1 MDFQVQFS
9 SLKLLLVAALLLIC
23 GLHPAVTLAHPLASR
38 AELSSDSVSM
48 QKRASNFDRA
58 TQFAN
63 VTRALA
69 KRDITMAHWILIG
82 IILVVACSFIYWWK
96 CVRPRKLAQHQ
107 GDDEEDPKKKSRLGQ
122 LLKVLI

>member
-1 MDFQVQFS
+1 
-9 SLKLLLVAALLLIC
+9 
-23 GLHPAVTLAHPLASR
+23 
-38 AELSSDSVSM
+38 M

-58 TQFAN
+58 TQLAN

-96 CVRPRKLAQHQ
+96 CARPRKLAQHQ